1 MALYNKKIFYGLIFL
16 ILLCLGYGYL
26 YKKNE
31 LFTTEA
37 DDLRLILKIVLHV
50 TNCFDNT
57 TNIQLT
63 TAEQNKLNKDF
74 INQYS
79 GPTSFLNSDQELKYD
94 TVIKNT
100 EPKYGIFIFLNFM
113 IFLQIFN
120 KYKKM
125 HQILSNNY
133 CDPDLNNSDYKT
145 FEKLYNDE
153 IDNFVSDITCVIQY
167 YKKLWTIKQSTSNT
181 NFRLTS
187 FELLPND
194 KTEIENQLKCI
205 IRLKIPLNNTLI
217 STQQPSN
224 FLELNGFI
232 HTNLISFLEEILV
245 FIVRFSTNG
254 YCDKTKPID
263 PKPIDPNKSCY
274 DYCARNEDRDDLKDP
289 IKKPVMYYKL
299 SNNSQTICNPNFSG
313 IPTPPAITPTATT
326 PTSTTPTGTP
336 TSTTPTGTTP
346 SGTTAT
352 TPSITTAGT
361 QTATTPTVT
370 TAGTQTAT
378 TPTVTTAGTPTAT
391 PRVTTAGTPTATP
404 RVTTAG
410 TPTATPRVTTAGTPT
425 ATPRVTTAVT
435 ESETN
440 PPSGTRNRR
449 MYEYENDMTH
459 PYLSPDMPNG
469 YVPVLSGILPENV
482 FDNNG
487 YADFGDYQFSYLP
500 SSNIELNNSKG
511 RNNFFIPN
519 IWIEEYKN

>member
-74 INQYS
+74 INKYS
-79 GPTSFLNSDQELKYD
+79 GPTSFLNSDQQLKYD

-167 YKKLWTIKQSTSNT
+167 YKKLWTIKQSTD
-181 NFRLTS
+181 TS
-187 FELLPND
+187 FELSASD
-194 KTEIENQLKCI
+194 KTEIQTQLQCI
-205 IRLKIPLNNTLI
+205 IRLKLPLNNTLI

-254 YCDKTKPID
+254 YCDKIELTPTDPID
-263 PKPIDPNKSCY
+263 ETEPTDPNNKTEPTYPAKNCY
-274 DYCARNEDRDDLKDP
+274 NYCYRNRDSDDLKDP

-299 SNNSQTICNPNFSG
+299 SNNSRTSCSPNLSG

-326 PTSTTPTGTP
+326 P
-336 TSTTPTGTTP
+336 
-346 SGTTAT
+346 SG
-352 TPSITTAGT
+352 TTAGT
-361 QTATTPTVT
+361 QTATTPS
-370 TAGTQTAT
+370 GTQTAT
-378 TPTVTTAGTPTAT
+378 TPTGTTAGTPTATTSTGTTAGTPTATTPTAT
-391 PRVTTAGTPTATP
+391 PRVTTAGTPTSTTP

-410 TPTATPRVTTAGTPT
+410 TPTATTPRVTTAGTPT
-425 ATPRVTTAVT
+425 PTTTPIVTTAGT
-435 ESETN
+435 STETN